1 MQDNQILLSWLRQAA
16 GGDTDAFSRLVTELE
31 KPVFRLAYSIM
42 GSREDA
48 EDVSQ
53 EAFLRLWRTLASF
66 RGDASVVTYMLTIT
80 KNAALDEL
88 RRRKNRPTFTM
99 TVQDEDGEER
109 QADYADPDPD
119 SDPAKEYARRERIEG
134 VRRAIADLPAE
145 QRVILTLRDMEGR
158 SYEEIAEIV
167 GLNDGTV
174 KSRLFRARQALK
186 DLLLQRNVY

>member
-1 MQDNQILLSWLRQAA
+1 MQDNQILLSWIRQAA

-31 KPVFRLAYSIM
+31 KPVFRLAFSIM
-42 GSREDA
+42 GTREDA

-53 EAFLRLWRTLASF
+53 EAFLRLWRTLGSF
-66 RGDASVVTYMLTIT
+66 RGDASVLTFVLTVT

-88 RRRKNRPTFTM
+88 RRRKSRPTLTM

-145 QRVILTLRDMEGR
+145 QRMVLTLRDMEGR
-158 SYEEIAEIV
+158 SYEEISDIL
-167 GLNDGTV
+167 GLNEGTV

-186 DLLLQRNVY
+186 SLLLQRNVY

>member
-158 SYEEIAEIV
+158 SYEEIAEIL

-186 DLLLQRNVY
+186 NLLLQRNVY

>member
-1 MQDNQILLSWLRQAA
+1 MQDNQILLSLLRQAA
-16 GGDTDAFSRLVTELE
+16 DGDTDAFSRLVSELE

-42 GSREDA
+42 GNREDA

-53 EAFLRLWRTLASF
+53 EAFLRLWRTLGSF

-88 RRRKNRPTFTM
+88 RRRKSRPTFPM

-119 SDPAKEYARRERIEG
+119 SDPAKAYARRERIEG
-134 VRRAIADLPAE
+134 VRRAIADLPTE
-145 QRVILTLRDMEGR
+145 QRIILTLRDMEGR
-158 SYEEIAEIV
+158 SYEEIADIL
-167 GLNDGTV
+167 GLNEGTV

-186 DLLLQRNVY
+186 NLLLQRNVY